1 MREDFVQVPVFS
13 DDLPFKVSLAGVSYC
28 DGSYYIDR
36 KKSGVMTLEY
46 IVAGEGTV
54 NCNNKT
60 YYAKE
65 GDTYLLL
72 PGDDHEYFSSSEN
85 PWEKIWINASGPLV
99 NSLADV
105 FSLKN
110 QIIYHCNTYDFIKR
124 MHKVIADIT
133 LTSDEIAKKV
143 SAIFFE
149 LIQYLSENTEKKDKT
164 PPDAEAVKNYI
175 DTNIYKSLTVSDLA
189 KLIYKSPA
197 HTIRIFKNAYGI
209 TPYEY
214 YMDNRIKKAISL
226 LKDTM
231 FSVKEIAFMLGFCD
245 EHYFSNIFKQR
256 TGKKPTDYR

>member
-1 MREDFVQVPVFS
+1 MKEDFIPVPVF
-13 DDLPFKVSLAGVSYC
+13 DEGLTFTVSLAGISYC
-28 DGSYYIDR
+28 DGSYYIER

-46 IVAGEGTV
+46 IISGEGTV

-60 YYAKE
+60 FYAKE

-72 PGDDHEYFSSSEN
+72 PGDNHKYFPSSEN
-85 PWEKIWINASGPLV
+85 PWEKIWINASGPLI
-99 NSLADV
+99 NTLADV

-110 QIIYHCNTYDFIKR
+110 QIIYHCDTYDFIRR
-124 MHKVIADIT
+124 MHEILADGT

-143 SAIFFE
+143 SVIFFE
-149 LIQYLSENTEKKDKT
+149 LVQCLSENTEKKDKI
-164 PPDAEAVKNYI
+164 PPDAETMKNYI
-175 DTNIYKSLTVSDLA
+175 DTNIYKSITIDDLA
-189 KLIYKSPA
+189 SLIYKSPA
-197 HTIRIFKNAYGI
+197 HTIRIFKNAYGV

-231 FSVKEIAFMLGFCD
+231 FSVKEIAYMLSFCD